1 MISSDKQPN
10 ICSTFKKE
18 TLVTTELLLPCVH
31 NGRRKMVPFQEAH
44 ALLWACSIGYLAPS
58 NCWRYEFGEWR
69 GQHILT
75 KLVGKASMDF
85 GLALLSRGRRALTLS
100 DMRRRNPEDA
110 NMDVRTFHSRASRLA
125 KGFPGVP
132 IGHRPFRFLEVY
144 DLSNGRY
151 RTQPAYQMCEDC
163 TWLLV
168 FQPEDPNLEV
178 DWELLQTPPAE
189 TVAAVIG
196 QALANDRSVV

>member
-85 GLALLSRGRRALTLS
+85 GLALLS
-100 DMRRRNPEDA
+100 
-110 NMDVRTFHSRASRLA
+110 
-125 KGFPGVP
+125 
-132 IGHRPFRFLEVY
+132 
-144 DLSNGRY
+144 
-151 RTQPAYQMCEDC
+151 
-163 TWLLV
+163 
-168 FQPEDPNLEV
+168 
-178 DWELLQTPPAE
+178 
-189 TVAAVIG
+189 
-196 QALANDRSVV
+196 